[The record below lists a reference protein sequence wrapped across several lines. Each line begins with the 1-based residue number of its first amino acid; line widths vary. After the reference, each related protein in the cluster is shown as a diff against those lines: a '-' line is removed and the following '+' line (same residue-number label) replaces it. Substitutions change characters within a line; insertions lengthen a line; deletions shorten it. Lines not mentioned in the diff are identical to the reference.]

1 MQKMQ
6 LKYHFSIIQLSW
18 ITLYRSGELKSS
30 ALLLI
35 SLYCYQYCKLNQF
48 QYLKQINFSGV
59 LSIDEISVAPD
70 YQYCTQTLRF
80 KGIATIVSPSEDD
93 DRFAQIIEDA
103 PSCNPNGSDLALA
116 DHALVFMF
124 RPLLAPWVQPFG
136 VIASK
141 GAVSGF
147 NLAKLMRTAIVALEN
162 AGARVVSVVC
172 DGASTNKAMWR
183 LLGLDGENNSN
194 FRNSIPN
201 PYDPARSIRFFWD
214 PPHAFKCIRNQLFN
228 QKVVQVF

>member
-1 MQKMQ
+1 MIRVRVLNLAQFLCIIKNLTNIFNLNGCSI
-6 LKYHFSIIQLSW
+6 LKNIFL
-18 ITLYRSGELKSS
+18 
-30 ALLLI
+30 
-35 SLYCYQYCKLNQF
+35 
-48 QYLKQINFSGV
+48 GV

-70 YQYCTQTLRF
+70 YQYCSQTLRF
-80 KGIATIVSPSEDD
+80 KGLATIVSPCEDD
-93 DRFAQIIEDA
+93 ERFAQITDGE
-103 PSCNPNGSDLALA
+103 PSCNTNGSDMALA

-147 NLAKLMRTAIVALEN
+147 NLSKLIRTAIVALEN

-183 LLGLDGENNSN
+183 LLGLNGENNEK
-194 FRNSIPN
+194 FQNSIPN
-201 PYDPARSIRFFWD
+201 PFDPTRKIRFFWD
-214 PPHAFKCIRNQLFN
+214 PPHAFKCVRNQLFN